1 MSVVKREQ
9 PEAEYDSNN
18 VQQKQDRLLV
28 DRRSHYFEVYDDGLL
43 ESKKKKKVTA
53 MKAKVKCFA
62 NDSLRT
68 K

>member
-28 DRRSHYFEVYDDGLL
+28 DRRSHYFEVHDDGLL
-43 ESKKKKKVTA
+43 ESKKKGGYGYEGK
-53 MKAKVKCFA
+53 
-62 NDSLRT
+62 S
-68 K
+68 